1 MESLAGAV
9 GRVVAGFLVDLVVNG
24 LFYAVGWLVMK
35 LVTLGRYQP
44 PPRGVHCWFEFERA
58 EPAWLRG
65 TGRRSGA
72 MAGGDALSRACSRG
86 RSAHRS
92 DTEALPHRI
101 IPTTCPTSQMSGFEP
116 SWIA

>member
-44 PPRGVHCWFEFERA
+44 PPRGVV
-58 EPAWLRG
+58 
-65 TGRRSGA
+65 
-72 MAGGDALSRACSRG
+72 
-86 RSAHRS
+86 
-92 DTEALPHRI
+92 
-101 IPTTCPTSQMSGFEP
+101 
-116 SWIA
+116 